1 MPGKG
6 FIRDSV
12 HKKKML
18 LENSFFVGALI
29 FWYKSFFMIKMT
41 KVWKFLPSRFSPG
54 MISVSLKYEYENF
67 EKCES
72 FLLKMFTRDD
82 FCIFKVWRWKFEKSM
97 KLFLWRCSPGRFS
110 VSSAH
115 EDEKLEKCESFL
127 FKMFTKGVVALSN
140 YYMHTTPWALHRR
153 IKMIIFSMGRYQ

>member
-82 FCIFKVWRWKFEKSM
+82 FCIFKVWRWKFEKV
-97 KLFLWRCSPGRFS
+97 WNFS
-110 VSSAH
+110 
-115 EDEKLEKCESFL
+115 L
-127 FKMFTKGVVALSN
+127 KMFTREVF
-140 YYMHTTPWALHRR
+140 R
-153 IKMIIFSMGRYQ
+153 IFSAWRWKIGKVWKFSFQDVYQGSGCTFKLLHAHHTLGFAQED

>member
-54 MISVSLKYEYENF
+54 MISVSLKYEDENF

-72 FLLKMFTRDD
+72 FPLKMFTRDD
-82 FCIFKVWRWKFEKSM
+82 FCIFKVWRWKFEKVWNFSFEDVHQGGFPHLQRM
-97 KLFLWRCSPGRFS
+97 KMKNWKSVKVFFSRCLPREWLHFQIIT
-110 VSSAH
+110 
-115 EDEKLEKCESFL
+115 C
-127 FKMFTKGVVALSN
+127 
-140 YYMHTTPWALHRR
+140 TPHLGLCTGGLRW
-153 IKMIIFSMGRYQ
+153 